1 METISSVA
9 KQIMQSDSSRAAVL
23 LILTYKMGESL
34 GDAMFKPMLL
44 DRGTCVCVC
53 VVQDLISPITA

>member
-44 DRGTCVCVC
+44 DRGTCACAWC
-53 VVQDLISPITA
+53 RI